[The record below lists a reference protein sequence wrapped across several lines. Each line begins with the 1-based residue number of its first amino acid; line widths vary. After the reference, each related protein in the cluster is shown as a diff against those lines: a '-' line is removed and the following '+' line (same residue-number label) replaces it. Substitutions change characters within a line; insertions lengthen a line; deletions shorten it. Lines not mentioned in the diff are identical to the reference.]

1 LLLHREDIEGY
12 DLWGGLQ
19 SQPIT
24 VRRGYPQIYGK
35 GRISGSADELFET
48 VVIGTLGSEFDTHA
62 PIMDNRVKSST
73 LSMGNR
79 S

>member
-1 LLLHREDIEGY
+1 MGRFVKPAHHG
-12 DLWGGLQ
+12 
-19 SQPIT
+19 
-24 VRRGYPQIYGK
+24 RRGYPQIYGK

-62 PIMDNRVKSST
+62 PIMDSRGKSST
-73 LSMGNR
+73 LSRGNR

>member
-1 LLLHREDIEGY
+1 LLLHGEDIEGY
-12 DLWGGLQ
+12 DLLRRTAKPAHHG
-19 SQPIT
+19 
-24 VRRGYPQIYGK
+24 RRGYPQLFGK

-62 PIMDNRVKSST
+62 PIMDKRAKSST
-73 LSMGNR
+73 LSRNNR